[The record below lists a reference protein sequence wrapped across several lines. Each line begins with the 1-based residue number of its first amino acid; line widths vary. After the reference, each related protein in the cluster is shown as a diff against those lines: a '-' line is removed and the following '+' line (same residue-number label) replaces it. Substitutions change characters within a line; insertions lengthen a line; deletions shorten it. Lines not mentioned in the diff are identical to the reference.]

1 MYEENAKMRN
11 RSLNCILIAVVALTG
26 VAANSAQELTQAEKE
41 HALQYLESTK
51 KDVVDATKGLS
62 EAQWNFKPGPDRW
75 SVAQVMEHIAAAED
89 FIRVD
94 FVQKKVMT
102 LPAGDSGRDVKKM
115 DAAVEAMI
123 PDRSHKAQAPEP
135 LVPTNRFGSPEGS
148 LKHFIESREITEQF
162 LRSTPGLRDHVMDGP
177 VGKMDGYEFIL
188 FIAAHSERHVKQ
200 INEVKAD
207 SNFPKGQ

>member
-1 MYEENAKMRN
+1 MRN
-11 RSLNCILIAVVALTG
+11 RSLNCILTVLLAVTG
-26 VAANSAQELTQAEKE
+26 VMATPAEELTQAEKA

-51 KDVVDATKGLS
+51 KDVLDATKGLS
-62 EAQWNFKPGPDRW
+62 EAQWNFKPAPDRW

-89 FIRVD
+89 FIRVGL
-94 FVQKKVMT
+94 VQEKVMT
-102 LPAGDSGRDVKKM
+102 SPAGEPGRDVRKI

-148 LKHFIESREITEQF
+148 LKHFLERRETTEQY
-162 LRSTPGLRDHVMDGP
+162 LRTTAGLRDHVMDGP

-207 SNFPKGQ
+207 PNFPKN